1 MGRENLPKSGL
12 RGTDGP
18 AAVVLLLAKADG
30 LFLDDVF

>member
-1 MGRENLPKSGL
+1 MGRDNLPKSGL

-18 AAVVLLLAKADG
+18 AAAVPLFAKADG